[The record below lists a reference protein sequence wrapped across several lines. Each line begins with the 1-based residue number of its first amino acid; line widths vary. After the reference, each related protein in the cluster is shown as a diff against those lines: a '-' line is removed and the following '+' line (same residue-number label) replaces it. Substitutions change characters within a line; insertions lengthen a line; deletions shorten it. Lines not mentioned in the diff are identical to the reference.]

1 MPSFE
6 NKARVFTLICIVLMT
21 TLWVYNNDY
30 FFSSNLKM
38 KTHYFLKTG
47 VLDINNLIETLQK
60 LEKKCLP
67 ILPAGIDRGRGLLT
81 NLWHYCGHY

>member
-1 MPSFE
+1 MI
-6 NKARVFTLICIVLMT
+6 T
-21 TLWVYNNDY
+21 

-67 ILPAGIDRGRGLLT
+67 ILPAGID
-81 NLWHYCGHY
+81 